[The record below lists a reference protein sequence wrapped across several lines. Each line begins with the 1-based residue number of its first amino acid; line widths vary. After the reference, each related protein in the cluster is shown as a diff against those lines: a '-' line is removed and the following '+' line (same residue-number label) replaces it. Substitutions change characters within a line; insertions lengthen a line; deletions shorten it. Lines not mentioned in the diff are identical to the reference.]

1 MGLMRFTAKVIMN
14 KYCYRCR
21 AYKPRDDFD
30 ILRKGSEYKLTRT
43 CKTCL
48 IEKTALR
55 SKHARHVRIFRKCP
69 LRNRELLLIPDPFK
83 RNAIKVDD
91 VHHLAWSETV

>member
-1 MGLMRFTAKVIMN
+1 MN

-21 AYKPRDDFD
+21 AYKSRDDFE
-30 ILRKGSEYKLTRT
+30 IMRRGGQYKISRT
-43 CKTCL
+43 CNACL

-55 SKHARHVRIFRKCP
+55 AKHARHVKIFRKCP
-69 LRNRELLLIPDPFK
+69 LRDRELSLIPDPFK